1 MGIPEVKDT
10 VINSIKTTIME
21 QYDIAVI
28 GSGPGGYVAAIRSA
42 QLGYKT
48 LLIEKYE
55 TLGGTCTNV
64 GCIPTKALL
73 DSTHHYH
80 DAVHKFDKHGINL
93 ESLQLNFNQLYKR
106 KNDVILKN
114 TQGLDYLMKKNK
126 ITVVMGTASFVN
138 NDTVIIDSNNGDI
151 QTIKSKHYIIATG
164 SKPASIPGVKIDKH
178 RIISSTEA
186 LSLLEQ
192 PKKIVVI
199 GGGVIGVEMAS
210 IFNRIGTHVTIL
222 EYADHLINTM
232 VTDLGVSLKKILKK
246 EGIDILLQHS
256 VYKAENLGNRAKVWF
271 KDENGMENSL
281 EADFILV
288 AVGRKAYTDGLGL
301 ENTDVKITQKGAIE
315 TNELLQTAVP
325 YIYAIGDVVG
335 GAMLAHKAE
344 EEAVFV
350 VERIN
355 GQKPHINY
363 SRIPSVVY
371 SWPEVASVGFT
382 ENELI
387 KKGLKY
393 NIGKFPF
400 SANARA
406 RAGMETDG
414 FVKVISDP
422 KYGELLGVHI
432 IGARA
437 ADLIAQAV
445 VGLEYEVTADD
456 MSRISYAHPTFSEVL
471 KEAYT
476 VAAGRPSVS
485 I

>member
-1 MGIPEVKDT
+1 
-10 VINSIKTTIME
+10 ME
-21 QYDIAVI
+21 QYDLAVI

-48 LLIEKYE
+48 LLIEKYD

-64 GCIPTKALL
+64 GCIPTKTLL

-80 DAVHKFDKHGINL
+80 DAVHKFKAHGIDL
-93 ESLQLNFNQLYKR
+93 DSVQLNFEQMYKR
-106 KNDVILKN
+106 KTEVVLKN

-126 ITVVMGTASFVN
+126 ITCMQGTASFV
-138 NDTVIIDSNNGDI
+138 DHSTLKITAEDESVT
-151 QTIKSKHYIIATG
+151 TIKADRYIIATG
-164 SKPASIPGVKIDKH
+164 SKPASIPGIIIDKK

-186 LSLLEQ
+186 LSLQEQ
-192 PKKIVVI
+192 PKSMIII

-210 IFNRIGTHVTIL
+210 IFNRMGTQVTIL
-222 EYADHLINTM
+222 EYADQLIANM
-232 VTDLGVSLKKILKK
+232 DHDLGKNLKKILTK
-246 EGIDILLQHS
+246 EGIEIHLQQS
-256 VYKAENLGNRAKVWF
+256 VYKAENVGDYAKVGC
-271 KDENGMENSL
+271 KDENGQEQEL
-281 EADFILV
+281 EAEYVLM
-288 AVGRKAYTDGLGL
+288 AVGRKANTQNLGL
-301 ENTDVKITQKGAIE
+301 ENTDVQLDQRGMIIVNDE
-315 TNELLQTAVP
+315 LQTNVP
-325 YIYAIGDVVG
+325 NIYAIGDVIG

-355 GQKPHINY
+355 GQKPHIHY
-363 SRIPSVVY
+363 HRIPSVVY
-371 SWPEVASVGFT
+371 TWPEVASVGST
-382 ENELI
+382 EEEL
-387 KKGLKY
+387 KQKGIEY
-393 NIGKFPF
+393 TIGKFPF

-406 RAGMETDG
+406 RAGMDTEG
-414 FVKVISDP
+414 FVKVLTDP

-445 VGLEYEVTADD
+445 VGLEYEVTAND
-456 MSRISYAHPTFSEVL
+456 MARMSYAHPTYAEVL

-476 VAAGRPSVS
+476 IASGRPSLN